1 MSNSCDPSNTLI
13 TKKQLLFTY
22 NRNSNSVNDL
32 NKKMQFSYIV
42 RNSKSANLSKK
53 TTTALTFCLTR
64 EVIYLFGNTNAEYLL
79 DGLINWVIVGNLNIE
94 RNYLGGAIINNRNIY
109 AIGGCVFSTI
119 NSEATEC
126 LNSVETFDVQN
137 RDFVWRV
144 SNLVLPT
151 VRAHFKAIEYN
162 NKLYCIGGIN
172 STPCSLIS
180 TIDVLENNSFS
191 TLDSSNNLLDT
202 PITLLPLPDKTSVVD
217 FSLYKNQPSEN
228 PFLYNTAFRQQ
239 IEAGVRISF
248 NPPTDPFYIWNDAS
262 GGIPN
267 VPTLPLS
274 PTSPFNWVGRRR
286 GHSLSVYNG
295 SIYIIGGCSMIDN
308 LYEPVPLPGY
318 IFPYGYEVDFS
329 MGYFYFSVFTYDGI
343 TPNLIAGNNWN
354 YSSILNRTRCFHDS
368 IVYQGKI
375 YVMGGLTKSGVYVDV
390 SDNDGAG
397 SYTLLNSYRISEK
410 INDFVSAGSNI
421 EYTKQVEVFDGIS
434 WTIHPEQTIK
444 NRVGANAVLF
454 KDKIYLVGGTDE
466 NGNYV
471 SQPEYFDG
479 TSWTLDTSSTN
490 FSYVF
495 PGQMPAAISTRQQNI
510 FS

>member
-1 MSNSCDPSNTLI
+1 MSNSCDPPNTLI

-22 NRNSNSVNDL
+22 NRNSSLVNVL

-64 EVIYLFGNTNAEYLL
+64 EVIYLFGNNTTEYLL
-79 DGLINWVIVGNLNIE
+79 DGLVNWVIVGNLNIE
-94 RNYLGGAIINNRNIY
+94 RNYLGGAIINNSNIY
-109 AIGGCVFSTI
+109 ALGGCVFSTI
-119 NSEATEC
+119 NSAATEC
-126 LNSVETFDVQN
+126 LNSIEIFDVQN

-151 VRAHFKAIEYN
+151 VRAHFKAIVYN
-162 NKLYCIGGIN
+162 NKLYCIGGLN

-191 TLDSSNNLLDT
+191 TLDSSHNLLDT
-202 PITLLPLPDKTSVVD
+202 PTILLPLPDKTFLID
-217 FSLYKNQPSEN
+217 YKLYNNQPIDN

-239 IEAGVRISF
+239 IEAGVRKTHA
-248 NPPTDPFYIWNDAS
+248 PPTDPFYVWNDAS
-262 GGIPN
+262 GGIPIA
-267 VPTLPLS
+267 PILS

-308 LYEPVPLPGY
+308 LHEPVPVSGY
-318 IFPYGYEVDFS
+318 NIPYDYKVDYS

-343 TPNLIAGNNWN
+343 TLNSTAGNYWN

-375 YVMGGLTKSGVYVDV
+375 YVMGGLTKSGVYVDTLQGT
-390 SDNDGAG
+390 DTYLDA
-397 SYTLLNSYRISEK
+397 YTTSEK
-410 INDFVSAGSNI
+410 MNDFVAAGSNVD
-421 EYTKQVEVFDGIS
+421 YTKQVEVFDGIS
-434 WTIHPEQTIK
+434 WTIHPEETIK

-495 PGQMPAAISTRQQNI
+495 PTQMPVAISTQQKNI